1 MTPGGVH
8 RQECCSAVS
17 MPTDFRPDPIADY
30 VEWADNRYNPGY
42 FLGGRIPPYLKK
54 ASLGRRARRLAAIAL
69 AIETVISVA
78 AGVMYLAAAPEGW
91 PGLALVALVGIT
103 ALQAAAVVAMWPSS
117 ARPRHRPHRH
127 H

>member
-1 MTPGGVH
+1 
-8 RQECCSAVS
+8 

-69 AIETVISVA
+69 AIGTIFSA
-78 AGVMYLAAAPEGW
+78 AEGVMYLAAAPEGW
-91 PGLALVALVGIT
+91 LSLALVALVGVT
-103 ALQAAAVVAMWPSS
+103 ALQAIATVKMWPSS
-117 ARPRHRPHRH
+117 ARRRHRPHRH
-127 H
+127 R